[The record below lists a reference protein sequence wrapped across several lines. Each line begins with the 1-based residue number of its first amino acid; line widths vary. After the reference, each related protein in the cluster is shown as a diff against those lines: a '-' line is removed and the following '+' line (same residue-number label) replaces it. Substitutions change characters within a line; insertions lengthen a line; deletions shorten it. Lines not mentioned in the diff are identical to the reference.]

1 MKQNRIKKNQQALQ
15 RMKIRPVEVIDR
27 TAADKNIFD
36 IVLKHLY
43 NNADAALHL
52 ENQIYAP
59 NNVRLNNKES
69 ERLWEVMISSGWVTP
84 VIGFGNAGKVELTK
98 TGYQLMSQFGGYSEY
113 LTAVQATQQPQTIIL
128 PIQIQDDDN
137 EQQSIPLPA
146 AGETA
151 KTAQKISRKSKY
163 QRK

>member
-1 MKQNRIKKNQQALQ
+1 MKQNRIKKNQKALQ
-15 RMKIRPVEVIDR
+15 RMKVRPAEVIDR
-27 TAADKNIFD
+27 SVADKNIFD

-43 NNADAALHL
+43 NNADSALHL

-59 NNVRLNNKES
+59 NNVKLNNKES

-113 LTAVQATQQPQTIIL
+113 LIAVQATQQPQTIIL

-137 EQQSIPLPA
+137 EQQPIPLPA
-146 AGETA
+146 AGETS
-151 KTAQKISRKSKY
+151 QKINRKSKY
-163 QRK
+163 TKK